1 MGPPWTW
8 DLHHIDPPWASVPRG
23 LGSSLIRFPLG
34 VPPGPDPPAP
44 WAQDPHLYGFLP
56 LTGDMTSKSHKWKKA
71 VFEAPGQKYFAI
83 PWCRRRRPPGEKQHF
98 CGLPLT
104 GDMTSKSHS
113 GKRLFLKRQAKNILP
128 SHGAAEGGPLGK
140 NNISAACL

>member
-1 MGPPWTW
+1 M
-8 DLHHIDPPWASVPRG
+8 
-23 LGSSLIRFPLG
+23 
-34 VPPGPDPPAP
+34 VPPKAAP
-44 WAQDPHLYGFLP
+44 WGKTTFLR
-56 LTGDMTSKSHKWKKA
+56 LAFDWGHDLKISQWKKA

-104 GDMTSKSHS
+104 GDMTSKSYS

-140 NNISAACL
+140 NNISA